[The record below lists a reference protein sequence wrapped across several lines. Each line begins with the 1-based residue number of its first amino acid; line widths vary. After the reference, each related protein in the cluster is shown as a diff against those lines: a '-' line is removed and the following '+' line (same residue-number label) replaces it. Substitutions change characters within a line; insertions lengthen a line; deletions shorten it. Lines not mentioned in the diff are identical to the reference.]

1 MQLTKSNMLKFGI
14 YTTFYNCERFVDKIF
29 TSIES
34 INYDNFEWH
43 ITDDYSTDDT
53 KILVSERLERS
64 SLKNKICYCEQ
75 SEKKQ
80 MYWKPNDFFDETF
93 DWIILIDADDDFD
106 VNFLNIYNTFLYG
119 KDDVS
124 LVSSDFF
131 KINESDNSKHSISYV
146 INNDIISN
154 KINHY
159 HPTCDYLNNTSYS
172 CFGHLRG
179 FKNIIPSFDVDD
191 MLACAED
198 SYHIFWSNSF
208 GKYLHIPRPLYTWY
222 LRDDSESHRKIVP
235 ANFNDNFKIA
245 LDKLNRSDGGVD
257 KMFNDI
263 YLETST
269 LGSYDFK
276 KLKGKRVSLW
286 TRVLS
291 QGQKETLQILYY
303 DIDLSFNDVDSEI
316 HLYTLNYHNESGLDT
331 VLQKT
336 KGKQMM
342 FYYQN
347 QNYHESN
354 DQKENELQFQLNKY
368 LNIIGKHVGYSWW
381 TYIRHFIINS

>member
-1 MQLTKSNMLKFGI
+1 MLKFGI

-29 TSIES
+29 SSIES
-34 INYDNFEWH
+34 LNYDNFEWH
-43 ITDDYSTDDT
+43 ITDDYSTDNT
-53 KILVSERLERS
+53 KNLVLERLEKS
-64 SLKNKICYCEQ
+64 PLKNKIGYYKQ

-80 MYWKPNDFFDETF
+80 MYWKPNEFFDKTF
-93 DWIILIDADDDFD
+93 DWIILVDADDDFD
-106 VNFLNIYNTFLYG
+106 KNFLNVYNTFLFG

-131 KINESDNSKHSISYV
+131 KINESDNSRHSISYV

-154 KINHY
+154 KINQY
-159 HPTCDYLNNTSYS
+159 HPSCDYLNNVSYS

-208 GKYLHIPRPLYTWY
+208 GKYLHIPRPLYIWY
-222 LRDDSESHRKIVP
+222 LREDSESHRKTIP
-235 ANFNDNFKIA
+235 KNFNDNFNIA
-245 LDKLNRSDGGVD
+245 LNKLNQNDGGID

-263 YLETST
+263 YVETST
-269 LGSYDFK
+269 LGSYDAK
-276 KLKGKRVSLW
+276 NMKGKKVSLW

-291 QGQKETLQILYY
+291 QGQKETLQHLYY
-303 DIDLSFNDVDSEI
+303 DIDLVFNNIDSKI
-316 HLYTLNYHNESGLDT
+316 HLFSLNYYNENNLDKI
-331 VLQKT
+331 LQKI
-336 KGKQMM
+336 KGKEMM

-347 QNYHESN
+347 QNYHETN
-354 DQKENELQFQLNKY
+354 EQKENELDFQLNKY
-368 LNIIGKHVGYSWW
+368 LNTIGKHTGYSWW
-381 TYIRHFIINS
+381 KYIRHFIIKN

>member
-1 MQLTKSNMLKFGI
+1 MLKFGI

-34 INYDNFEWH
+34 LIYDNFEWH
-43 ITDDYSTDDT
+43 ITDDYSTDNT
-53 KILVSERLERS
+53 KNLVLERLEKS
-64 SLKNKICYCEQ
+64 PLKNKIGYYEQ

-80 MYWKPNDFFDETF
+80 MYWKPNEFFDETF

-106 VNFLNIYNTFLYG
+106 INFLNVYNTFLHD

-124 LVSSDFF
+124 LVSSDFI
-131 KINESDNSKHSISYV
+131 KINESDNSRHSISYV
-146 INNDIISN
+146 INNDIMSN
-154 KINHY
+154 KIKQY
-159 HPTCDYLNNTSYS
+159 HPACDYLNNISYS

-179 FKNIIPSFDVDD
+179 FKNIVPSFDVDD

-235 ANFNDNFKIA
+235 ANFNNNFKIA
-245 LDKLNRSDGGVD
+245 LDKLNQSDGGVD

-263 YLETST
+263 YIETST

-276 KLKGKRVSLW
+276 NLKGKKVSLW

-291 QGQKETLQILYY
+291 QGQKETLQSLYY
-303 DIDLSFNDVDSEI
+303 DINLVFNDIDSEI
-316 HLYTLNYHNESGLDT
+316 HIYTLNYYNESDLDN

-347 QNYHESN
+347 QKYHSDN
-354 DQKENELQFQLNKY
+354 DKKDKELETQLNY
-368 LNIIGKHVGYSWW
+368 YRDVIGRHTNYGWW
-381 TYIRHFIINS
+381 TYIRHFIIKN

>member
-1 MQLTKSNMLKFGI
+1 MLKFGI
-14 YTTFYNCERFVDKIF
+14 YTTFYNCERFIDKIF

-34 INYDNFEWH
+34 LNYDNFEWH
-43 ITDDYSTDDT
+43 ITDDYSTDNT
-53 KILVSERLERS
+53 KNLVLERLEKS
-64 SLKNKICYCEQ
+64 PLKNKIGYYEQ

-80 MYWKPNDFFDETF
+80 MYWKPNEFFDETF
-93 DWIILIDADDDFD
+93 DWIILVDADDDFD
-106 VNFLNIYNTFLYG
+106 KNFLNVYNTFLFG
-119 KDDVS
+119 KDEVS

-131 KINESDNSKHSISYV
+131 KINESDNSRHSISYV

-154 KINHY
+154 KINQY
-159 HPTCDYLNNTSYS
+159 HPSCDYLNNVSYS

-222 LRDDSESHRKIVP
+222 LREDSESHRKTIP
-235 ANFNDNFKIA
+235 KNFNDNFNIA
-245 LDKLNRSDGGVD
+245 LNKLNQNDGGID

-263 YLETST
+263 YVETST
-269 LGSYDFK
+269 LGSYDAK
-276 KLKGKRVSLW
+276 NMKGKKVSLW

-291 QGQKETLQILYY
+291 QGQKETLQHLYY
-303 DIDLSFNDVDSEI
+303 DIDLVFNNIDSET
-316 HLYTLNYHNESGLDT
+316 HLFSLNYYNENNLDKI
-331 VLQKT
+331 LQKI
-336 KGKQMM
+336 KGKEMM

-347 QNYHESN
+347 QNYHETN
-354 DQKENELQFQLNKY
+354 EQKENELDFQLNKY
-368 LNIIGKHVGYSWW
+368 LNTIGKHTGYSWW
-381 TYIRHFIINS
+381 KYIRHFIIKN

>member
-1 MQLTKSNMLKFGI
+1 MKFGI

-29 TSIES
+29 SSIES
-34 INYDNFEWH
+34 LNYDNFEWH
-43 ITDDYSTDDT
+43 ITDDYSTDNT
-53 KILVSERLERS
+53 KNLVLERLEKS
-64 SLKNKICYCEQ
+64 PLKNKISYYEQ

-80 MYWKPNDFFDETF
+80 MYWKPNEFFDETF
-93 DWIILIDADDDFD
+93 DWIILVDADDDFD
-106 VNFLNIYNTFLYG
+106 KNFLNVYNTFLSE

-131 KINESDNSKHSISYV
+131 KINESDNSRHSISYV
-146 INNDIISN
+146 INNDIMSN
-154 KINHY
+154 KIKQY
-159 HPTCDYLNNTSYS
+159 HPYCDYLNNISYS

-222 LRDDSESHRKIVP
+222 LREDSESHRKTIP
-235 ANFNDNFKIA
+235 KNFNDNFNIA
-245 LDKLNRSDGGVD
+245 LNKLNQSDGGID

-263 YLETST
+263 YVETST
-269 LGSYDFK
+269 LGSYDTK
-276 KLKGKRVSLW
+276 NMKGKKVSLW

-291 QGQKETLQILYY
+291 QGQKNTLQSLYY
-303 DIDLSFNDVDSEI
+303 DIDLVFNDIDSEI
-316 HLYTLNYHNESGLDT
+316 HLFSLNFYNENNLDKI
-331 VLQKT
+331 LQKI
-336 KGKQMM
+336 KGKEMM

-347 QNYHESN
+347 QNYHETN
-354 DQKENELQFQLNKY
+354 EQKENELNFQLNKY
-368 LNIIGKHVGYSWW
+368 LNTIGKHTGYSWW
-381 TYIRHFIINS
+381 KYIRHFIIKN

>member
-1 MQLTKSNMLKFGI
+1 MLKFGI
-14 YTTFYNCERFVDKIF
+14 YTTFYNCERFIDKIF
-29 TSIES
+29 TSIEML
-34 INYDNFEWH
+34 NYDNFEWH
-43 ITDDYSTDDT
+43 ITDDYSTDNT
-53 KILVSERLERS
+53 KSLVLDRLKKS
-64 SLKNKICYCEQ
+64 SLKNKISYYEQ

-80 MYWKPNDFFDETF
+80 MYWKPNKFFDETF
-93 DWIILIDADDDFD
+93 DWIILVDADDDFD
-106 VNFLNIYNTFLYG
+106 KNFLNIYNTFLFG

-131 KINESDNSKHSISYV
+131 KINESDNSRHSISYV

-154 KINHY
+154 KINQY
-159 HPTCDYLNNTSYS
+159 HPSCDYLNNVSYS

-222 LRDDSESHRKIVP
+222 LREDSESHRKIVP
-235 ANFNDNFKIA
+235 TNFNNNFKIA
-245 LDKLNRSDGGVD
+245 LDKLNQSDGGVD

-263 YLETST
+263 YVETST
-269 LGSYDFK
+269 LGSYEFE
-276 KLKGKRVSLW
+276 KLKGKKVSLW

-291 QGQKETLQILYY
+291 QGQKDILKKLYY
-303 DIDLSFNDVDSEI
+303 DVDLVFNTVDAEI
-316 HLYTLNYHNESGLDT
+316 HLISLNYFNENDLDEI
-331 VLQKT
+331 LQKT
-336 KGKQMM
+336 KDKKMM

-347 QNYHESN
+347 QKYHS
-354 DQKENELQFQLNKY
+354 DSDKKDKELETQLNY
-368 LNIIGKHVGYSWW
+368 YRDIIGRHTNYGWW
-381 TYIRHFIINS
+381 TYIRHFIIKN

>member
-1 MQLTKSNMLKFGI
+1 MKFGI
-14 YTTFYNCERFVDKIF
+14 YTTFYNCERFVDRIF
-29 TSIES
+29 TSIEML
-34 INYDNFEWH
+34 NYDNFEWH
-43 ITDDYSTDDT
+43 ITDDYSTDNT
-53 KILVSERLERS
+53 KSLVLDRLEKS
-64 SLKNKICYCEQ
+64 PLKNKISYYEQ

-80 MYWKPNDFFDETF
+80 MYWKPNEFFDETF

-106 VNFLNIYNTFLYG
+106 INFLNVYNTFLQG

-124 LVSSDFF
+124 LVSSDFI
-131 KINESDNSKHSISYV
+131 KINESDNSRHSISYV
-146 INNDIISN
+146 INNDIMSN
-154 KINHY
+154 KIKQY
-159 HPTCDYLNNTSYS
+159 HPSCDYLNNISYS

-235 ANFNDNFKIA
+235 ANFNNNFKIA
-245 LDKLNRSDGGVD
+245 LDKLNQSDGGVD

-269 LGSYDFK
+269 LGSYDLKTVRGK
-276 KLKGKRVSLW
+276 KVSLW
-286 TRVLS
+286 SRVLS
-291 QGQKETLQILYY
+291 QGQKETLQSLYY
-303 DIDLSFNDVDSEI
+303 DIDLVFNDADAEI
-316 HLYTLNYHNESGLDT
+316 HLYSLNYYNESNLDS

-347 QNYHESN
+347 QNYHETN
-354 DQKENELQFQLNKY
+354 EQKENELQVQINKY
-368 LNIIGKHVGYSWW
+368 LSVIGKHTGYSWW
-381 TYIRHFIINS
+381 TYVRHFIIKN

>member
-1 MQLTKSNMLKFGI
+1 MKFGI
-14 YTTFYNCERFVDKIF
+14 YTSFYNCERFVDKIF

-34 INYDNFEWH
+34 LNYDNFEWH
-43 ITDDYSTDDT
+43 ITDDYSTDNT
-53 KILVSERLERS
+53 KSLVLERLEK
-64 SLKNKICYCEQ
+64 SLLKHKISYCEQ

-80 MYWKPNDFFDETF
+80 MYWKPNEFFDKTF
-93 DWIILIDADDDFD
+93 DWIILVDADDDFD
-106 VNFLNIYNTFLYG
+106 KNFLNVYNTFLYG

-131 KINESDNSKHSISYV
+131 KINEGDNSRHSISYV
-146 INNDIISN
+146 INNDIMSN
-154 KINHY
+154 KINQY
-159 HPTCDYLNNTSYS
+159 HPSCDYLNNVSYS

-179 FKNIIPSFDVDD
+179 FKNIIPSFDVDN

-222 LRDDSESHRKIVP
+222 LRDDSESHSKIIP
-235 ANFNDNFKIA
+235 TNFNDNFKIA
-245 LDKLNRSDGGVD
+245 LNKLNQSDGGVN

-263 YLETST
+263 YVETST

-276 KLKGKRVSLW
+276 NLKDKTVSLW

-291 QGQKETLQILYY
+291 QSQRETLQSLYY
-303 DIDLSFNDVDSEI
+303 DIDLVFNDTDAEI
-316 HLYTLNYHNESGLDT
+316 HLYSLNYYSESDLDSL
-331 VLQKT
+331 LQKT

-347 QNYHESN
+347 QNYHETN
-354 DQKENELQFQLNKY
+354 DQKDNELQSQLQKY
-368 LNIIGKHVGYSWW
+368 VSVIGRHTGYGWW
-381 TYIRHFIINS
+381 TYIRHFIIKN

>member
-1 MQLTKSNMLKFGI
+1 MLKFGI
-14 YTTFYNCERFVDKIF
+14 YTTFYNCERFVDRIF
-29 TSIES
+29 NSIEG
-34 INYDNFEWH
+34 INYSNFEWH
-43 ITDDYSTDDT
+43 ITDDYSTDNT
-53 KILVSERLERS
+53 KSLVLERLERS
-64 SLKNKICYCEQ
+64 SLKNKIRYYEQ

-80 MYWKPNDFFDETF
+80 MYWKPNEFFDKTF
-93 DWIILIDADDDFD
+93 DWIILVDADDDFD
-106 VNFLNIYNTFLYG
+106 KDFLDVYDTFLCG

-131 KINESDNSKHSISYV
+131 KVNEIDNSRHSISYV

-154 KINHY
+154 KINQY
-159 HPTCDYLNNTSYS
+159 HPSCDYLNNVSYS

-222 LRDDSESHRKIVP
+222 LREDSESHRKTVP
-235 ANFNDNFKIA
+235 ANFNNNFKIA
-245 LDKLNRSDGGVD
+245 LDRLNQSDGGVD

-263 YLETST
+263 YIETST

-276 KLKGKRVSLW
+276 NLKGKKVSLW

-291 QGQKETLQILYY
+291 QGQKNTLQSLYY
-303 DIDLSFNDVDSEI
+303 DIDLVFNDAAAEI
-316 HLYTLNYHNESGLDT
+316 HLYSLNYHNESDLDNL
-331 VLQKT
+331 LQKA

-347 QNYHESN
+347 QNYHETN
-354 DQKENELQFQLNKY
+354 DQKDNELQSQLNKY
-368 LNIIGKHVGYSWW
+368 ISVIGKHTGYSWW
-381 TYIRHFIINS
+381 TYIRHFIIKS

>member
-1 MQLTKSNMLKFGI
+1 MLKFGI

-34 INYDNFEWH
+34 LIYDNFEWH
-43 ITDDYSTDDT
+43 ITDDYSTDNT
-53 KILVSERLERS
+53 KNLVLKRLEKS
-64 SLKNKICYCEQ
+64 PLKNKIGYYEQ

-80 MYWKPNDFFDETF
+80 MYWKPNEFFDETF

-106 VNFLNIYNTFLYG
+106 INFLNVYNTFLHD

-124 LVSSDFF
+124 LVSSDFI
-131 KINESDNSKHSISYV
+131 KINESDNSRHSISYV
-146 INNDIISN
+146 INNDIMSN
-154 KINHY
+154 KIKQY
-159 HPTCDYLNNTSYS
+159 HPACDYLNNISYS

-179 FKNIIPSFDVDD
+179 FKNIVPSFDVDD

-235 ANFNDNFKIA
+235 ANFNNNFKIA
-245 LDKLNRSDGGVD
+245 LDKLNQSDGGVD

-263 YLETST
+263 YIETST

-276 KLKGKRVSLW
+276 NLKGKKVSLW

-291 QGQKETLQILYY
+291 QGQKETLQSLYY
-303 DIDLSFNDVDSEI
+303 DINLVFNDIDSEI
-316 HLYTLNYHNESGLDT
+316 HIYTLNYYNESDLDN

-336 KGKQMM
+336 KGKQTM

-347 QNYHESN
+347 QNHHETN
-354 DQKENELQFQLNKY
+354 EQKENELQSQLKKY
-368 LNIIGKHVGYSWW
+368 LSVIGKHTGYSWW
-381 TYIRHFIINS
+381 TYIRHFIIKS

>member
-1 MQLTKSNMLKFGI
+1 MLKFGI

-34 INYDNFEWH
+34 LNYDNFEWH
-43 ITDDYSTDDT
+43 ITDDYSTDNT
-53 KILVSERLERS
+53 KNLVLERLEKS
-64 SLKNKICYCEQ
+64 PLKNKIGYYEQ

-80 MYWKPNDFFDETF
+80 MYWKPNEFFDETF

-106 VNFLNIYNTFLYG
+106 INFLNVYNTFLQG
-119 KDDVS
+119 KTDVS
-124 LVSSDFF
+124 LVSSDFI
-131 KINESDNSKHSISYV
+131 KINESDNSRHSISYV
-146 INNDIISN
+146 INNDIMSN
-154 KINHY
+154 KIKQY
-159 HPTCDYLNNTSYS
+159 HPSCDYLNNISYS

-179 FKNIIPSFDVDD
+179 FKNIVPSFDVDD

-235 ANFNDNFKIA
+235 ANFNNNFKIA
-245 LDKLNRSDGGVD
+245 LDKLNQSDGGVD

-263 YLETST
+263 YIETST

-276 KLKGKRVSLW
+276 NLKGKKVSLW

-291 QGQKETLQILYY
+291 QGQKETLQSLYY
-303 DIDLSFNDVDSEI
+303 DINLVFNDIDSEI
-316 HLYTLNYHNESGLDT
+316 HIYTLNYYNESDLDN

-347 QNYHESN
+347 QNHHETN
-354 DQKENELQFQLNKY
+354 EQKENELQSQLKKY
-368 LNIIGKHVGYSWW
+368 LSVIGKHTGYSWW
-381 TYIRHFIINS
+381 TYIRHFIIKS

>member
-1 MQLTKSNMLKFGI
+1 MLKFGI

-34 INYDNFEWH
+34 LNYDNFEWH
-43 ITDDYSTDDT
+43 ITDDYSTDNT
-53 KILVSERLERS
+53 KNLVLKRLEKS
-64 SLKNKICYCEQ
+64 PLKNKIGYYEQ

-80 MYWKPNDFFDETF
+80 MYWKPNEFFDETF

-106 VNFLNIYNTFLYG
+106 INFLNVYNTFLQG

-124 LVSSDFF
+124 LVSSDFI
-131 KINESDNSKHSISYV
+131 KINESDNSRHSISYV
-146 INNDIISN
+146 INNDIMSN
-154 KINHY
+154 KIKQY
-159 HPTCDYLNNTSYS
+159 HPACDYLNNISYS

-179 FKNIIPSFDVDD
+179 FKNIVPSFDVDD

-235 ANFNDNFKIA
+235 ANFNNNFKIA
-245 LDKLNRSDGGVD
+245 LDKLNQSDGGVD

-263 YLETST
+263 YIETST

-276 KLKGKRVSLW
+276 NLKGKKVSLW

-291 QGQKETLQILYY
+291 QGQKETLQSLYY
-303 DIDLSFNDVDSEI
+303 DINLVFNDIDSEI
-316 HLYTLNYHNESGLDT
+316 HIYTLNYYNESDLDN

-347 QNYHESN
+347 QNYHETN
-354 DQKENELQFQLNKY
+354 EQKENELQSQLKKY
-368 LNIIGKHVGYSWW
+368 LSVIGKHTGYSWW
-381 TYIRHFIINS
+381 TYIRHFIIKS

>member
-1 MQLTKSNMLKFGI
+1 MKFGI
-14 YTTFYNCERFVDKIF
+14 YTTFYNCERFIDKIF

-34 INYDNFEWH
+34 LNYDNFEWH
-43 ITDDYSTDDT
+43 ITDDYSTDNT
-53 KILVSERLERS
+53 KNFVLQRLEKS
-64 SLKNKICYCEQ
+64 PLKNKIGYYEQ

-80 MYWKPNDFFDETF
+80 MYWKPNEFFDKTF

-106 VNFLNIYNTFLYG
+106 INFLNVYNTFLQG

-124 LVSSDFF
+124 LVSSDFI
-131 KINESDNSKHSISYV
+131 KINESDNSRHSISYV
-146 INNDIISN
+146 INNDIMSN
-154 KINHY
+154 KIKQY
-159 HPTCDYLNNTSYS
+159 HPSCDYLNNISYS

-235 ANFNDNFKIA
+235 ANFNNNFKIA
-245 LDKLNRSDGGVD
+245 LDKLNQSDGGVD

-263 YLETST
+263 YIETST

-276 KLKGKRVSLW
+276 NLKGKKVSLW

-291 QGQKETLQILYY
+291 QGQKETLQSLYY
-303 DIDLSFNDVDSEI
+303 DIDLVFNDADAEI
-316 HLYTLNYHNESGLDT
+316 HLYSLNYYNESNLDN

-347 QNYHESN
+347 QNHHETN
-354 DQKENELQFQLNKY
+354 EQKENELQVQINKY
-368 LNIIGKHVGYSWW
+368 LSVIGKHTGYSWW
-381 TYIRHFIINS
+381 TYVRHFIIKN